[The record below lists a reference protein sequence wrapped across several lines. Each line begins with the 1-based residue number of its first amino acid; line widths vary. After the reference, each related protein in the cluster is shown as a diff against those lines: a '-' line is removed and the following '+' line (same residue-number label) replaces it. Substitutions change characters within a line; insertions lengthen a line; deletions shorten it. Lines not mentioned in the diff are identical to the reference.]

1 MKRRQIQATAARM
14 KERGL
19 RELITLMVTRINLAC
34 RLVPGLHGSAGF
46 CSNGDGGV
54 DVPLDAPPLGLSCAD
69 LGSPQRMG
77 KRRGRSG
84 WGSAG
89 VRRIG
94 KCSGGFGEAAA
105 GFGEVA
111 AGSTNSDGSRRG
123 RRMGKK
129 TDEDIAG
136 MNAPSLPLSG
146 CGSSYRTASISIHCE
161 IGTTTRHFICGP
173 HYRTILGATHCGRSY
188 YLHHRRILSDG
199 RFLFFFNY
207 CKISHYTYL
216 DYHSM
221 VIHLYR

>member
-46 CSNGDGGV
+46 CSNGDDGG

-69 LGSPQRMG
+69 LGSPQRMV
-77 KRRGRSG
+77 KRRGRNG

-123 RRMGKK
+123 RRMGK
-129 TDEDIAG
+129 EDRRRYWG
-136 MNAPSLPLSG
+136 KECSVSSLVWLWVLLSN
-146 CGSSYRTASISIHCE
+146 RIHFY
-161 IGTTTRHFICGP
+161 TR
-173 HYRTILGATHCGRSY
+173 
-188 YLHHRRILSDG
+188 
-199 RFLFFFNY
+199 
-207 CKISHYTYL
+207 
-216 DYHSM
+216 
-221 VIHLYR
+221 

>member
-1 MKRRQIQATAARM
+1 MPGALGAEERYAWYSYRTGSFCSCRTA
-14 KERGL
+14 GHWSSGDDGCL
-19 RELITLMVTRINLAC
+19 VQDG

-46 CSNGDGGV
+46 CSNGDDGG

-123 RRMGKK
+123 RRMGK
-129 TDEDIAG
+129 EDRQRYCG
-136 MNAPSLPLSG
+136 KECSVSSLVWLWVLLSN
-146 CGSSYRTASISIHCE
+146 RIH
-161 IGTTTRHFICGP
+161 F
-173 HYRTILGATHCGRSY
+173 
-188 YLHHRRILSDG
+188 
-199 RFLFFFNY
+199 
-207 CKISHYTYL
+207 YTL
-216 DYHSM
+216 
-221 VIHLYR
+221 